1 MNHIE
6 VNYDIASD
14 VFLFLKNYSN
24 VHGMPSPGRH
34 FNEISMPVVFLP
46 TSFSYSSVYRD
57 YVQAY
62 KEKHEPEIH
71 VMAESTF
78 VKIWKSLIPLLQFM
92 SPKSNLCENCE
103 TMKMDIQYTTQYE
116 KKLDFTE
123 NYLNHLKRAQQ
134 ERDYHNSNIACAI
147 KDGKNNPNSSESQ
160 TLYKTFK
167 GVTHIAYDWT
177 QNVQIPYSP
186 QQIEPLFFKSPWKVH
201 IFGVCNTGNFPHTQ
215 QINYIIDEGEMP
227 DDGKQGKGVNC
238 TLSLVL
244 HAIQKYNR
252 GEKKLIVTCVKIIT
266 LYFFIH
272 DWLIV
277 IYMMKLNWILWYMNI
292 QSLFVMGALV

>member
-167 GVTHIAYDWT
+167 GVTHIAYD
-177 QNVQIPYSP
+177 
-186 QQIEPLFFKSPWKVH
+186 
-201 IFGVCNTGNFPHTQ
+201 
-215 QINYIIDEGEMP
+215 
-227 DDGKQGKGVNC
+227 
-238 TLSLVL
+238 
-244 HAIQKYNR
+244 
-252 GEKKLIVTCVKIIT
+252 
-266 LYFFIH
+266 
-272 DWLIV
+272 
-277 IYMMKLNWILWYMNI
+277 
-292 QSLFVMGALV
+292 